1 MANPNPDKSNLQ
13 MWKPGQSG
21 NPGGMSKETRAKLDA
36 ARDKAAEV
44 YLAFTEALHQT
55 ISEQQAEEIIG
66 AIRVDNLKLLKDVM
80 DRTEG
85 TPKSSVDLSSEDGSM
100 SPQSANEAF
109 LAAMRAKH
117 GDG

>member
-1 MANPNPDKSNLQ
+1 MTQFPNPDTQFQK
-13 MWKPGQSG
+13 GQSG

-66 AIRVDNLKLLKDVM
+66 AIRADNLKLLKDVM

-100 SPQSANEAF
+100 SPAGLDHFYAAQRGQSKPE
-109 LAAMRAKH
+109 
-117 GDG
+117 GD